1 MTVTAPAQP
10 ATQRLLSVDALRGI
24 TVAFMIL
31 VNNNGSETASYRAL
45 NHAPWN
51 GFTPTDLVFPTF
63 MFIMG
68 ISLVLSLAGRLEK
81 GATAAD
87 ILPHAIRRFF
97 LLLFFGLVVNGF
109 PLFRLSTLRVYGVLQ
124 RFAVCYILAVLILLA
139 TRKVSV
145 MVGIAAACLIGY
157 WVLLRFVPIPGHGL
171 PVRDFPLL
179 DRDINLTAW
188 LDRHIFPGRLYEGTR
203 DPEGLLSD
211 LPALATVL
219 LGMITGIWIRTTR
232 SPQAKA
238 LGLLAAAIVLLIA
251 GYVWNFSFPINKKL
265 WTSSYVLFAAGW
277 SLLGLTIMWFLVEV
291 RKVPARWFLPAF
303 VFGMNAISAYV
314 LSELLAGGISAI
326 RITPQQSLQ
335 QWIYVHIFQSIGT
348 PAIGSLLYSL
358 AFVLVCWL
366 PMFVLYRRK
375 IFLKL

>member
-1 MTVTAPAQP
+1 MTVANPAPSP
-10 ATQRLLSVDALRGI
+10 TKRLLSIDALRGI

-45 NHAPWN
+45 NHAPWS
-51 GFTPTDLVFPTF
+51 GCTPTDLVFPTF

-68 ISLVLSLAGRLEK
+68 VSLVLSLFPQFER
-81 GATAAD
+81 GATAAT

-109 PLFRLSTLRVYGVLQ
+109 PFFHLSTLRIYGVLQ

-139 TRKVSV
+139 TRKAAV

-157 WVLLRFVPIPGHGL
+157 WVLLRFVPIPGHGI

-188 LDRHIFPGRLYEGTR
+188 LDRHIFPGRLYEVTR

-211 LPALATVL
+211 LPALSTVL
-219 LGMITGIWIRTTR
+219 LGMITGVWIRSTR
-232 SPQAKA
+232 APLAKA
-238 LGLLAAAIVLLIA
+238 IGLLAAAIILLLA
-251 GYVWNFSFPINKKL
+251 GYVWGLSFPINKKL

-277 SLLGLTIMWFLVEV
+277 SLFGLTVMWFLIEV
-291 RKVPARWFLPAF
+291 RKLPARWFTPAF
-303 VFGMNAISAYV
+303 VFGMNAIFAYV
-314 LSELLAGGISAI
+314 LSELLAGAVSSIL
-326 RITPQQSLQ
+326 ITPHLSLQ
-335 QWIYVHIFQSIGT
+335 QWIYAHIFQSIGT
-348 PAIGSLLYSL
+348 PAFGSLLYSL
-358 AFVLVCWL
+358 AFVFVCWL
-366 PMFVLYRRK
+366 PTLALYRRK